1 MCSKNYINEDNYI
14 DDQNESHKVY
24 KHPKKPKYHKKTGNK
39 CYCLNMLEQSGPIY
53 IINHPKCSY
62 FFVSKMELVKF
73 NDHFDDLFE
82 KGKIFKKEQ
91 LEDLNKPSSPDNTF
105 WYQRYYYYSKYDEG
119 ILMDHESWWSVTPEI
134 IAEYTAKLA
143 KNCSVIDGFCGS
155 GGNVIQFSKYCSE
168 VFAIDIDPKKLEIC
182 KNNCRIYNCKN
193 NIHFIE
199 YDFLKIQNYDKIKVK
214 ADYIFLSPP
223 WGGISYKNSDIYSI
237 KESMTPDISEIIK
250 VSLKIVKY
258 IMFYV
263 PRTLMLNELFQII
276 SEINKN
282 ERLFFDIHILK
293 SANKIK
299 ALLIIFGYDIN
310 KKIKEND
317 IEEYLKYIYENF
329 NLSDIYIKMISAI
342 AKTIGNYRFFE
353 NEIDFRNNMSEN
365 IKNKTEK
372 IDENFNVGKELFN
385 YFFNTILTN
394 AEKIK
399 LKSLKIYSQF
409 KAMNNSCKINN
420 KNNINKINNKNEIN
434 NINNITEKNN
444 GEINHINII
453 NIADNPS
460 KFLDKYT
467 VEYTGDNNDVYIA
480 MKEEKIEEKMI
491 IQKNKNLKLSP
502 KVKKKINLKEFFDT
516 DKEKKEKNNF
526 SNSPT
531 NTISTATSPI
541 LTSNNS
547 ANPIISGKNEKSNGD
562 WVLTSCH
569 EINLSF
575 INKK

>member
-1 MCSKNYINEDNYI
+1 M
-14 DDQNESHKVY
+14 
-24 KHPKKPKYHKKTGNK
+24 
-39 CYCLNMLEQSGPIY
+39 
-53 IINHPKCSY
+53 
-62 FFVSKMELVKF
+62 
-73 NDHFDDLFE
+73 
-82 KGKIFKKEQ
+82 
-91 LEDLNKPSSPDNTF
+91 
-105 WYQRYYYYSKYDEG
+105 
-119 ILMDHESWWSVTPEI
+119 
-134 IAEYTAKLA
+134 
-143 KNCSVIDGFCGS
+143 IDGFCGS

-182 KNNCRIYNCKN
+182 KNNCRIYNCKD

-199 YDFLKIQNYDKIKVK
+199 YDFLKIQNYPKLKVK

-263 PRTLMLNELFQII
+263 PRTLMLNELFGII
-276 SEINKN
+276 SEINKS

-317 IEEYLKYIYENF
+317 IEEYLKYIYEKS

-353 NEIDFRNNMSEN
+353 NEIDFRNSLKEKF
-365 IKNKTEK
+365 KNKNEK
-372 IDENFNVGKELFN
+372 IDENFNIGKEMYN
-385 YFFNTILTN
+385 YFFKTILTN
-394 AEKIK
+394 EEKIK

-409 KAMNNSCKINN
+409 KSIMNNKNHNDSKINN
-420 KNNINKINNKNEIN
+420 ENKKEKNSLDNNNIKN
-434 NINNITEKNN
+434 NINNI
-444 GEINHINII
+444 NIVE
-453 NIADNPS
+453 NTN

-480 MKEEKIEEKMI
+480 MKEEKVEEKMI

-502 KVKKKINLKEFFDT
+502 KVKKNINLKELFNEKE
-516 DKEKKEKNNF
+516 KEKKNHILN
-526 SNSPT
+526 NSPT
-531 NTISTATSPI
+531 NTISTAPSPI
-541 LTSNNS
+541 VTSNNNT
-547 ANPIISGKNEKSNGD
+547 NPIISVNKYKYNGD
-562 WVLTSCH
+562 WILTLCH
-569 EINLSF
+569 EINLTF

>member
-1 MCSKNYINEDNYI
+1 M
-14 DDQNESHKVY
+14 
-24 KHPKKPKYHKKTGNK
+24 
-39 CYCLNMLEQSGPIY
+39 
-53 IINHPKCSY
+53 
-62 FFVSKMELVKF
+62 
-73 NDHFDDLFE
+73 
-82 KGKIFKKEQ
+82 
-91 LEDLNKPSSPDNTF
+91 
-105 WYQRYYYYSKYDEG
+105 
-119 ILMDHESWWSVTPEI
+119 TPEI

-143 KNCSVIDGFCGS
+143 RNCSVIDGFCGS

-168 VFAIDIDPKKLEIC
+168 VFAIDIDHKRLEIC
-182 KNNCRIYNCKN
+182 KNNCKIYNCKN

-223 WGGISYKNSDIYSI
+223 WGGISYKKSEVYSI

-276 SEINKN
+276 SQINKN

-310 KKIKEND
+310 KKIKESD
-317 IEEYLKYIYENF
+317 IEEYLKYIYENY

-353 NEIDFRNNMSEN
+353 NEINFRNNMYERF
-365 IKNKTEK
+365 KNKNDK
-372 IDENFNVGKELFN
+372 IDQNFNVGKELYN

-399 LKSLKIYSQF
+399 FKSLKIYSQF
-409 KAMNNSCKINN
+409 KEMNNSLHN
-420 KNNINKINNKNEIN
+420 KNNTKNNNIITNSEN
-434 NINNITEKNN
+434 NINIIHNDNL
-444 GEINHINII
+444 NHINITI
-453 NIADNPS
+453 DKSN

-467 VEYTGDNNDVYIA
+467 VEYIGDNNDVYIA
-480 MKEEKIEEKMI
+480 MKEEKNEEKMI
-491 IQKNKNLKLSP
+491 IEKNKNLKLSP
-502 KVKKKINLKEFFDT
+502 KVKKKINFKEFFD
-516 DKEKKEKNNF
+516 DKDKKEKNQIN
-526 SNSPT
+526 NSPT
-531 NTISTATSPI
+531 NTTSTAPSPI

-547 ANPIISGKNEKSNGD
+547 GNPIISVKNEKNNGD
-562 WVLTSCH
+562 WILTSCH

>member
-1 MCSKNYINEDNYI
+1 M
-14 DDQNESHKVY
+14 
-24 KHPKKPKYHKKTGNK
+24 
-39 CYCLNMLEQSGPIY
+39 
-53 IINHPKCSY
+53 
-62 FFVSKMELVKF
+62 
-73 NDHFDDLFE
+73 
-82 KGKIFKKEQ
+82 
-91 LEDLNKPSSPDNTF
+91 
-105 WYQRYYYYSKYDEG
+105 
-119 ILMDHESWWSVTPEI
+119 
-134 IAEYTAKLA
+134 
-143 KNCSVIDGFCGS
+143 
-155 GGNVIQFSKYCSE
+155 
-168 VFAIDIDPKKLEIC
+168 
-182 KNNCRIYNCKN
+182 
-193 NIHFIE
+193 
-199 YDFLKIQNYDKIKVK
+199 
-214 ADYIFLSPP
+214 
-223 WGGISYKNSDIYSI
+223 
-237 KESMTPDISEIIK
+237 
-250 VSLKIVKY
+250 
-258 IMFYV
+258 
-263 PRTLMLNELFQII
+263 
-276 SEINKN
+276 
-282 ERLFFDIHILK
+282 
-293 SANKIK
+293 
-299 ALLIIFGYDIN
+299 
-310 KKIKEND
+310 
-317 IEEYLKYIYENF
+317 
-329 NLSDIYIKMISAI
+329 
-342 AKTIGNYRFFE
+342 
-353 NEIDFRNNMSEN
+353 
-365 IKNKTEK
+365 
-372 IDENFNVGKELFN
+372 
-385 YFFNTILTN
+385 
-394 AEKIK
+394 
-399 LKSLKIYSQF
+399 
-409 KAMNNSCKINN
+409 NN

>member
-1 MCSKNYINEDNYI
+1 
-14 DDQNESHKVY
+14 
-24 KHPKKPKYHKKTGNK
+24 
-39 CYCLNMLEQSGPIY
+39 
-53 IINHPKCSY
+53 
-62 FFVSKMELVKF
+62 
-73 NDHFDDLFE
+73 
-82 KGKIFKKEQ
+82 
-91 LEDLNKPSSPDNTF
+91 
-105 WYQRYYYYSKYDEG
+105 
-119 ILMDHESWWSVTPEI
+119 
-134 IAEYTAKLA
+134 
-143 KNCSVIDGFCGS
+143 VIDGFCGS

-182 KNNCRIYNCKN
+182 KNNCRIYNCKD

-199 YDFLKIQNYDKIKVK
+199 YDFLKIQNYSKLKVK

-263 PRTLMLNELFQII
+263 PRTLMLNELFGII

-317 IEEYLKYIYENF
+317 IEEYLKYIYEKS

-353 NEIDFRNNMSEN
+353 NEIDFRNNLKEKF
-365 IKNKTEK
+365 KNNEK
-372 IDENFNVGKELFN
+372 IDENFNIGKEMYN
-385 YFFNTILTN
+385 YFFKTILTN
-394 AEKIK
+394 EEKIK

-409 KAMNNSCKINN
+409 KSMMNN
-420 KNNINKINNKNEIN
+420 KNHNENKINNDKNEIN
-434 NINNITEKNN
+434 NIN
-444 GEINHINII
+444 II
-453 NIADNPS
+453 NENINNINVVENTN

-467 VEYTGDNNDVYIA
+467 VEYTGDNNDIYIA
-480 MKEEKIEEKMI
+480 MKEEKVEDKMI

-502 KVKKKINLKEFFDT
+502 KVKKNINLKGLFDEKE
-516 DKEKKEKNNF
+516 KEKKNF
-526 SNSPT
+526 ANNSPT
-531 NTISTATSPI
+531 NTISTAPSPI
-541 LTSNNS
+541 VTSNNNT
-547 ANPIISGKNEKSNGD
+547 NPIISVNKDKNNGD
-562 WVLTSCH
+562 WILTLCH
-569 EINLSF
+569 EINLTF
-575 INKK
+575 INKKK

>member
-1 MCSKNYINEDNYI
+1 M
-14 DDQNESHKVY
+14 
-24 KHPKKPKYHKKTGNK
+24 
-39 CYCLNMLEQSGPIY
+39 
-53 IINHPKCSY
+53 
-62 FFVSKMELVKF
+62 
-73 NDHFDDLFE
+73 
-82 KGKIFKKEQ
+82 
-91 LEDLNKPSSPDNTF
+91 
-105 WYQRYYYYSKYDEG
+105 
-119 ILMDHESWWSVTPEI
+119 
-134 IAEYTAKLA
+134 A

-182 KNNCRIYNCKN
+182 KNNCRIYNCKD

-199 YDFLKIQNYDKIKVK
+199 YDFLKIQNYPKLKVK

-263 PRTLMLNELFQII
+263 PRTLMLNELFGII
-276 SEINKN
+276 SEINKS

-317 IEEYLKYIYENF
+317 IEEYLKYIYEKS

-353 NEIDFRNNMSEN
+353 NEIDFRNSLKEKF
-365 IKNKTEK
+365 KNKNEK
-372 IDENFNVGKELFN
+372 IDENFNIGKEMYN
-385 YFFNTILTN
+385 YFFKTILTN
-394 AEKIK
+394 EEKIK

-409 KAMNNSCKINN
+409 KSIMNN
-420 KNNINKINNKNEIN
+420 KNNNDSKINNENKKEKNSLDDKNIKN
-434 NINNITEKNN
+434 NINNI
-444 GEINHINII
+444 NIVE
-453 NIADNPS
+453 NTN

-480 MKEEKIEEKMI
+480 MKEEKVEEKMI

-502 KVKKKINLKEFFDT
+502 KVKKNINLKELFNEKE
-516 DKEKKEKNNF
+516 KEKKNHILN
-526 SNSPT
+526 NSPT
-531 NTISTATSPI
+531 NTLSTAPSPI
-541 LTSNNS
+541 VTSNNNT
-547 ANPIISGKNEKSNGD
+547 NPIISVNKYKYNGD
-562 WVLTSCH
+562 WILTLCH
-569 EINLSF
+569 EINLTF

>member
-1 MCSKNYINEDNYI
+1 
-14 DDQNESHKVY
+14 
-24 KHPKKPKYHKKTGNK
+24 
-39 CYCLNMLEQSGPIY
+39 
-53 IINHPKCSY
+53 
-62 FFVSKMELVKF
+62 
-73 NDHFDDLFE
+73 
-82 KGKIFKKEQ
+82 
-91 LEDLNKPSSPDNTF
+91 
-105 WYQRYYYYSKYDEG
+105 
-119 ILMDHESWWSVTPEI
+119 
-134 IAEYTAKLA
+134 
-143 KNCSVIDGFCGS
+143 
-155 GGNVIQFSKYCSE
+155 
-168 VFAIDIDPKKLEIC
+168 
-182 KNNCRIYNCKN
+182 
-193 NIHFIE
+193 
-199 YDFLKIQNYDKIKVK
+199 
-214 ADYIFLSPP
+214 
-223 WGGISYKNSDIYSI
+223 
-237 KESMTPDISEIIK
+237 
-250 VSLKIVKY
+250 
-258 IMFYV
+258 
-263 PRTLMLNELFQII
+263 
-276 SEINKN
+276 
-282 ERLFFDIHILK
+282 
-293 SANKIK
+293 
-299 ALLIIFGYDIN
+299 
-310 KKIKEND
+310 
-317 IEEYLKYIYENF
+317 
-329 NLSDIYIKMISAI
+329 
-342 AKTIGNYRFFE
+342 
-353 NEIDFRNNMSEN
+353 MSEN

-409 KAMNNSCKINN
+409 KAMNNSHKINN

-434 NINNITEKNN
+434 VINNKPENNNREINHVNIINIADNEKNN

>member
-1 MCSKNYINEDNYI
+1 M
-14 DDQNESHKVY
+14 
-24 KHPKKPKYHKKTGNK
+24 
-39 CYCLNMLEQSGPIY
+39 
-53 IINHPKCSY
+53 
-62 FFVSKMELVKF
+62 
-73 NDHFDDLFE
+73 
-82 KGKIFKKEQ
+82 
-91 LEDLNKPSSPDNTF
+91 
-105 WYQRYYYYSKYDEG
+105 
-119 ILMDHESWWSVTPEI
+119 TPEI

-143 KNCSVIDGFCGS
+143 RNCSVIDGFCGS

-168 VFAIDIDPKKLEIC
+168 VFAIDIDHKRLEIC
-182 KNNCRIYNCKN
+182 KNNCKIYNCKN

-223 WGGISYKNSDIYSI
+223 WGGISYKKSEVYSI

-276 SEINKN
+276 SQINKN

-310 KKIKEND
+310 KKIKESD
-317 IEEYLKYIYENF
+317 IEEYLKYIYENY

-353 NEIDFRNNMSEN
+353 NEINFRNNMYERF
-365 IKNKTEK
+365 KNKNDK
-372 IDENFNVGKELFN
+372 IDQNFNVGKELYN

-399 LKSLKIYSQF
+399 FKSLKIYSQF
-409 KAMNNSCKINN
+409 KEMNNSLHNKNKTKNN
-420 KNNINKINNKNEIN
+420 NIITNSENNINIIHNDNL
-434 NINNITEKNN
+434 
-444 GEINHINII
+444 NHINITI
-453 NIADNPS
+453 DNS
-460 KFLDKYT
+460 NKFLDKYT

-480 MKEEKIEEKMI
+480 MKEEKNEEKMI
-491 IQKNKNLKLSP
+491 IEKNKNLKLSP
-502 KVKKKINLKEFFDT
+502 KVKKKINFKEFFD
-516 DKEKKEKNNF
+516 DKDKKEKNQIN
-526 SNSPT
+526 NSPT
-531 NTISTATSPI
+531 NTTSTAPSPI

-547 ANPIISGKNEKSNGD
+547 GNPIISVKNEKNNGD
-562 WVLTSCH
+562 WILTSCH

>member
-1 MCSKNYINEDNYI
+1 
-14 DDQNESHKVY
+14 
-24 KHPKKPKYHKKTGNK
+24 
-39 CYCLNMLEQSGPIY
+39 MLEEKGPIN
-53 IINHPKCSY
+53 IINHPKSSY

-73 NDHFDDLFE
+73 NDHFDDLLE

-91 LEDLNKPSSPDNTF
+91 LADENKSSSPENNWF
-105 WYQRYYYYSKYDEG
+105 QRYYYYSKYDEG
-119 ILMDHESWWSVTPEI
+119 ILLDEESWWSVTPEI

-143 KNCSVIDGFCGS
+143 RNCSVIDGFCGS

-199 YDFLKIQNYDKIKVK
+199 SDFLKIQSYEKIKVK

-223 WGGISYKNSDIYSI
+223 WGGIQYKNTDVYSI

-250 VSLKIVKY
+250 VSLKIVDY

-263 PRTLMLNELFQII
+263 PRTLMLKELFEII
-276 SEINKN
+276 SEINN
-282 ERLFFDIHILK
+282 SERLFFDVHILK

-299 ALLIIFGYDIN
+299 ALLIIFGYHIN
-310 KKIKEND
+310 EKIKEND
-317 IEEYLKYIYENF
+317 IEEYLKYIYEDF
-329 NLSDIYIKMISAI
+329 NLSDIYIKLISAI
-342 AKTIGNYRFFE
+342 AKTIGNYRFFQ
-353 NEIDFRNNMSEN
+353 NEIDFRNNMYESH
-365 IKNKTEK
+365 KNKTEK

-385 YFFNTILTN
+385 YFLNTILTN

-399 LKSLKIYSQF
+399 LKSLKIYAQF
-409 KAMNNSCKINN
+409 KKMNNMNSTNKKSNNIINN
-420 KNNINKINNKNEIN
+420 KKNNKNEIN
-434 NINNITEKNN
+434 IINNNAKINGDINEINN
-444 GEINHINII
+444 QNHINII
-453 NIADNPS
+453 NTAETPS

-480 MKEEKIEEKMI
+480 MKEEKFEEKMI

-502 KVKKKINLKEFFDT
+502 KVKKKINLKEFFHT
-516 DKEKKEKNNF
+516 DKEKKEMNHN

-531 NTISTATSPI
+531 NTVSTATSSI
-541 LTSNNS
+541 VTSNNS
-547 ANPIISGKNEKSNGD
+547 GNPIISVKNEKKNGD
-562 WVLTSCH
+562 WILISCH
-569 EINLSF
+569 EINLTF
-575 INKK
+575 INNKI

>member
-1 MCSKNYINEDNYI
+1 M
-14 DDQNESHKVY
+14 
-24 KHPKKPKYHKKTGNK
+24 
-39 CYCLNMLEQSGPIY
+39 
-53 IINHPKCSY
+53 
-62 FFVSKMELVKF
+62 
-73 NDHFDDLFE
+73 
-82 KGKIFKKEQ
+82 
-91 LEDLNKPSSPDNTF
+91 
-105 WYQRYYYYSKYDEG
+105 
-119 ILMDHESWWSVTPEI
+119 TPEI

-143 KNCSVIDGFCGS
+143 RNCSVIDGFCGS

-168 VFAIDIDPKKLEIC
+168 VFAIDIDHKRLEIC
-182 KNNCRIYNCKN
+182 KNNCKIYNCKN

-223 WGGISYKNSDIYSI
+223 WGGISYKKSEVYSI

-276 SEINKN
+276 SQINKN

-317 IEEYLKYIYENF
+317 IEEYLKYIYEKS

-353 NEIDFRNNMSEN
+353 NEIDFRNSLKEKF
-365 IKNKTEK
+365 KNKNEK
-372 IDENFNVGKELFN
+372 IDENFNIGKEMYN
-385 YFFNTILTN
+385 YFFKTILTN
-394 AEKIK
+394 EEKIK

-409 KAMNNSCKINN
+409 KSIMNNKNHNDSKINN
-420 KNNINKINNKNEIN
+420 ENKKEKNSLDNKNIKN
-434 NINNITEKNN
+434 NINNI
-444 GEINHINII
+444 NIVE
-453 NIADNPS
+453 NTN

-480 MKEEKIEEKMI
+480 MKEEKVEEKMI

-502 KVKKKINLKEFFDT
+502 KVKKNINLKELFNE
-516 DKEKKEKNNF
+516 KEKVKKNHILN
-526 SNSPT
+526 NSPT
-531 NTISTATSPI
+531 NTISTAPSPI
-541 LTSNNS
+541 VTSNNNT
-547 ANPIISGKNEKSNGD
+547 NPIISVNKYKYNGD
-562 WVLTSCH
+562 WILTLCH
-569 EINLSF
+569 EINLTF